1 MIIYLC
7 NTKKYKERMIDMNTR
22 VELKFKAKE
31 QIKGNIAM
39 LFLCLLVINAITVA
53 LNFIPIAGQ
62 IASVLIT
69 PVLSYGLV
77 KVYYGLSKGEPVR
90 VEKIFDGFS
99 NFSNIFLANFLV
111 GLFTILWSILL
122 VVPGIIKAYS
132 YSMVNYILCDN
143 PEMSA
148 MDAIKESQRIMQ
160 GHKMDLFVLQ
170 LSFILWMLM
179 GIVTLGIGYIYVI
192 PYMQQTLVN
201 FYNSIKEPQE
211 EKIQYNL

>member
-1 MIIYLC
+1 
-7 NTKKYKERMIDMNTR
+7 MNTR

-39 LFLCLLVINAITVA
+39 LFLCLLVINAI
-53 LNFIPIAGQ
+53 NFIPIAGQ

-111 GLFTILWSILL
+111 GLFTILWSLLL

-170 LSFILWMLM
+170 LSFILWILM

-201 FYNSIKEPQE
+201 FYNRIKEPQE